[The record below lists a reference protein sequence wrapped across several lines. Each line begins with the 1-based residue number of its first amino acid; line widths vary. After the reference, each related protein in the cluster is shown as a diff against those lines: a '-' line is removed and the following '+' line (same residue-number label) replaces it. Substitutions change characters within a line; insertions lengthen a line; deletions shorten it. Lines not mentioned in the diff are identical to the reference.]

1 LFECFA
7 VAVPS
12 LFGLSVFFLSPW
24 VVVCCLRDFC
34 ARSSRGKK
42 EEEEVEER
50 KEFVW
55 CKEGSGRKEVG
66 R

>member
-1 LFECFA
+1 MFCSCSTKF
-7 VAVPS
+7 
-12 LFGLSVFFLSPW
+12 FWFICFLSFP
-24 VVVCCLRDFC
+24 VVCCCCLRDFC

-55 CKEGSGRKEVG
+55 CKEESGREVG

>member
-1 LFECFA
+1 
-7 VAVPS
+7 
-12 LFGLSVFFLSPW
+12 
-24 VVVCCLRDFC
+24 LRDFC

>member
-1 LFECFA
+1 
-7 VAVPS
+7 
-12 LFGLSVFFLSPW
+12 
-24 VVVCCLRDFC
+24 LRDFC

-55 CKEGSGRKEVG
+55 CKEGSGREVG